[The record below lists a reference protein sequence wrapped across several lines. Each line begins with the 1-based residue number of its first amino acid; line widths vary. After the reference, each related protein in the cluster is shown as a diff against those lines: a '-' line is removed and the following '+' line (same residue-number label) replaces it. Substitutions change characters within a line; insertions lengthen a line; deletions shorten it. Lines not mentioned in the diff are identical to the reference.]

1 MMHHIL
7 KKINRQFLSYVEY
20 FLFTLRRLSIS
31 MTIGA
36 APMTRVLSTA
46 AVVHA
51 MEKEIIDNLRGK
63 ERNLLVHPR

>member
-1 MMHHIL
+1 
-7 KKINRQFLSYVEY
+7 
-20 FLFTLRRLSIS
+20 

-51 MEKEIIDNLRGK
+51 MEKKSLIISEGKKEIYLSIHAKN
-63 ERNLLVHPR
+63 EQ

>member
-1 MMHHIL
+1 
-7 KKINRQFLSYVEY
+7 
-20 FLFTLRRLSIS
+20 

-51 MEKEIIDNLRGK
+51 IEKKEIIDNLRGK